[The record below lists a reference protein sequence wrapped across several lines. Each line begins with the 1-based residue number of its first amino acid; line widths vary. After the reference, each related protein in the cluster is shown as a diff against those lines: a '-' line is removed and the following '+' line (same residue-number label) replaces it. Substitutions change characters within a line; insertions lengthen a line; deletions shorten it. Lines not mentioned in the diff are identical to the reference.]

1 MSTYYDYYE
10 RRGLYRSRRGI
21 LFGVFRGL
29 ADYFDVS
36 AFWMRVIAI
45 VLFIFTGF
53 WPVAVLYLLAALI
66 MKPRPS
72 YSY

>member
-1 MSTYYDYYE
+1 MSYYYDYCE

-45 VLFIFTGF
+45 ILFIFTGF
-53 WPVAVLYLLAALI
+53 WPVAVVYLLAALI

-72 YSY
+72 YAY